1 MTCWNWTRKE
11 WQTLLIRTAWV
22 NAFCLGLAL
31 VVAME
36 FYLGASIGPVE
47 ITWREAA
54 EAALHDWFPWMLMSP
69 VIVALAA
76 MFPFDRK
83 RWRRNL
89 LVHLAACLA
98 VVIVDERLLTATFR
112 PPRQWILRA
121 AFGGPPGGG
130 PLTVVDGFGRGPGQV
145 MPGGPRGFG
154 GALRPPTDGAAAG
167 QGGISFRAVG
177 QSNGPWVP
185 GSNGM
190 ASLGPGTIPPPG
202 IAAGRPMFLPMTNSW
217 GNALHR
223 ALFRFQFAAPIYW
236 CVVCGCWVMSHLQET
251 RERERRSLELEA
263 RLTQAN
269 LQALKMQLQPHF
281 LFNALNAVSSLIHD
295 NPKAA
300 DDVVGALSQF
310 LRMSLEVSSQNEV
323 PLPKEL
329 EFVNRYLDIQQ
340 ARFGDRLR
348 IRREIDPDAAD
359 AAVPP
364 LLLQPLVENSI
375 RHGIE
380 ARESGGVVTI
390 RIQRLGQML
399 RLEVCDDG
407 GGFNGRQLLAAGQG
421 IGLSNTKARLQA
433 LYGERH
439 QFRLTANSP
448 TGACATIEIPFRS
461 IEGAAGFE
469 P

>member
-1 MTCWNWTRKE
+1 
-11 WQTLLIRTAWV
+11 
-22 NAFCLGLAL
+22 
-31 VVAME
+31 
-36 FYLGASIGPVE
+36 
-47 ITWREAA
+47 
-54 EAALHDWFPWMLMSP
+54 
-69 VIVALAA
+69 
-76 MFPFDRK
+76 
-83 RWRRNL
+83 
-89 LVHLAACLA
+89 
-98 VVIVDERLLTATFR
+98 
-112 PPRQWILRA
+112 
-121 AFGGPPGGG
+121 
-130 PLTVVDGFGRGPGQV
+130 
-145 MPGGPRGFG
+145 
-154 GALRPPTDGAAAG
+154 
-167 QGGISFRAVG
+167 
-177 QSNGPWVP
+177 
-185 GSNGM
+185 
-190 ASLGPGTIPPPG
+190 
-202 IAAGRPMFLPMTNSW
+202 MTNSW

-281 LFNALNAVSSLIHD
+281 LFNALNAVSTLIHD

-348 IRREIDPDAAD
+348 IRREIDPGTAD

-390 RIQRLGQML
+390 RVQRLGQML

-461 IEGAAGFE
+461 IQGAAGFE